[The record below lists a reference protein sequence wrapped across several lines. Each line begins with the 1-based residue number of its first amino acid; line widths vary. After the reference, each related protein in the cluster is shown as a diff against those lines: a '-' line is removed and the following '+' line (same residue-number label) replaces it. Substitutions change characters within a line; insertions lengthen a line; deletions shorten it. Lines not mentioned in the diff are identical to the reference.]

1 MITIPV
7 YYTQILK
14 TKPNR
19 TFLLSLNWYR
29 NAPYFL
35 QNTVKQSMTAIIV
48 PQLIELPAMT
58 GKYKVTYN
66 YYYKNSASDLSN
78 VGPLASKWL
87 LDVAQSIGTVQQDNV
102 KYLVQETYTVI
113 AQDRDNPRIEATIT
127 PVKDDYVTNG
137 KNRTRTKV

>member
-1 MITIPV
+1 
-7 YYTQILK
+7 
-14 TKPNR
+14 
-19 TFLLSLNWYR
+19 
-29 NAPYFL
+29 
-35 QNTVKQSMTAIIV
+35 MTAIIV
-48 PQLIELPAMT
+48 PQLTELPAMT

-113 AQDRDNPRIEATIT
+113 AQDRDNPRIEAIIT

-137 KNRTRTKV
+137 